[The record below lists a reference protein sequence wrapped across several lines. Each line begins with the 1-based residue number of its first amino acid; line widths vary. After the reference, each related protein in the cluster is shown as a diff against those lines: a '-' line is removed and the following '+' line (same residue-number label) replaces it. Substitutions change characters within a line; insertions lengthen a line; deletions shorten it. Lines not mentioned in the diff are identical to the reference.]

1 MCLIYMYSRRTLKP
15 PKLLLQTNAT
25 TFFWCP
31 HRPID
36 FTGDAKATFALARQ
50 RAQSAPHVRMPVG
63 RQESGQSHLVLC
75 GGNSFTFQ
83 PCHFPGIL
91 AGWRRP
97 WSLRDLRRW
106 EFLLFGCP
114 AWSQGINSFIYIYL
128 QYIFIYMIYHNLS
141 QNGPLRP
148 NLYTKGT
155 AVFVVTLA

>member
-1 MCLIYMYSRRTLKP
+1 MYSRRTLKP

-25 TFFWCP
+25 TFLWCP

-114 AWSQGINSFIYIYL
+114 AWSQGINSFIYVY
-128 QYIFIYMIYHNLS
+128 IYMNLWTT
-141 QNGPLRP
+141 QAKLVHERYCCFCCCVGIVKKIIEAKP
-148 NLYTKGT
+148 
-155 AVFVVTLA
+155 A